1 MLKPVGVCNPHKR
14 EAFNFLTMVAK
25 GAGIIEFH
33 RTIVIPKAVLGRQAT
48 TPRAVHSQQNETPHS
63 VFLGKRTLY

>member
-1 MLKPVGVCNPHKR
+1 
-14 EAFNFLTMVAK
+14 MVAK